1 MIILMRITCI
11 ILTLLFIISP
21 SLTATPYTTS
31 GKLEGSVV
39 DAKTNEILV
48 RVNIVIMKTKLG
60 GTTNEKGEFRIL
72 NIPAGKYN
80 VQFSYVGYKKA
91 TVENV
96 TIHVNQTTRLD
107 IKLEPGDLVLEEIV
121 IAAER
126 LTLKRDITGT
136 TFFVPA
142 AQILELPVDDFLGI
156 VASHPGVTR
165 DMHIRGGRKTEIL
178 YLVDGLP
185 FTEASGG
192 AIGGMLPKSAMM
204 EIKIQTGGFEAE
216 FGNALSGVINIVTHK
231 GTDEQKF
238 FARTDVDHFFGN
250 QEINYA
256 NEFEFTLSG
265 PTRKKDI
272 TYFSATDFKTSYTRW
287 QQDFRKFF
295 DDPVSKDLNNMT
307 RFDYNMTE
315 NLRMYLQMI
324 TSWQNLR
331 DYEFRWRG
339 NLTGLPPH
347 KKLSYRISA
356 GISQFLTQ
364 NTFYNFNIS
373 RYRLNSHLGLD
384 KKSSLDN
391 TDLFQYDDYL
401 QYVISGSRLWW
412 ADENQTSWTVKTDLT
427 TVFAERNDFKIG
439 AEFTTYTMD
448 IDRIKIEPQM
458 TYFGMPLVLEEPFD
472 YSTTYLY
479 RPRTGAA
486 YMQSKMRF
494 ADDGTLSIGLRWD
507 FLDPRA
513 SRPNLEW
520 VPEGQ
525 YAFEQ
530 NISEWVAAEF
540 KQCFSPRIGFSFP
553 ISPDEYIFFN
563 FGKFFQVPLF
573 DYLYSGLDINLKKG
587 QKTLIGNPD
596 MKPQKTTAMELSYR
610 RQFPNDVALIVT
622 AFQKDTKNLIDTK
635 TFLASDS
642 KSLDDGY
649 FAQYVN
655 SPAALAYGIE
665 VSLEKNLGAPVR
677 GRLSYTYMKTE
688 ATSEWSDQGL
698 NYLQWGFQP
707 EKRFYPLSWDQRHTV
722 DAVIMSDLPFGLSF
736 DLMANY
742 HSPRPY
748 TYYPSRDGFTPPGT
762 IFTPNNRRMK
772 ENLYIDLK
780 VTKTFIINLGR
791 MKQWEWLLYY
801 DIRNILD
808 RKNLLWVASDGIP
821 GGELRDP
828 GAYAALRRMR
838 IGLQISFK

>member
-1 MIILMRITCI
+1 MDILMRITCI

-21 SLTATPYTTS
+21 SVTAAPYITS
-31 GKLEGSVV
+31 GRLAGTVT
-39 DAKTNEILV
+39 DAKTNEALV
-48 RVNIVIMKTKLG
+48 SVNIVIMKTKLG

-80 VQFSYVGYKKA
+80 VQFSYVGYKKS
-91 TVENV
+91 TVEDLI
-96 TIHVNQTTRLD
+96 IHVNQTTSLD
-107 IKLEPGDLVLEEIV
+107 IKLEPGDLVLDEVV

-126 LTLKRDITGT
+126 LTLKKDITGT

-142 AQILELPVDDFLGI
+142 AQILELPVDNIQGI

-165 DMHIRGGRKTEIL
+165 DLHIRGGRKTEIL

-185 FTEASGG
+185 FTEAGGG

-204 EIKIQTGGFEAE
+204 EMKIQTGGFEAE
-216 FGNALSGVINIVTHK
+216 YGNALSGVINIVTRK
-231 GTDEQKF
+231 GTDEQKL

-250 QEINYA
+250 PETNYA
-256 NEFEFTLSG
+256 NEFEFSLSG
-265 PTRKKDI
+265 PTRNKDI

-287 QQDFRKFF
+287 QQDFRDFF
-295 DDPVSKDLNNMT
+295 NDPVSKGLNNTT
-307 RFDYNMTE
+307 RFDYSMTE
-315 NLRMYLQMI
+315 DLRLYLQVI
-324 TSWQNLR
+324 TTWQNLR

-339 NLTGLPPH
+339 NLTGLPPR
-347 KKLSYRISA
+347 KKLSYRIST
-356 GISQFLTQ
+356 GISQFLSR

-373 RYRLNSHLGLD
+373 RYHLNSHLGLD
-384 KKSSLDN
+384 KKSSLDK
-391 TDLFQYDDYL
+391 TDLFQYDAYL

-427 TVFAERNDFKIG
+427 TIFAEHNDFKMG

-448 IDRIKIEPQM
+448 IDRIKIEPQF
-458 TYFGMPLVLEEPFD
+458 TYFGKPLVFEEPFNH
-472 YSTTYLY
+472 STTYLY

-494 ADDGTLSIGLRWD
+494 ADGGTFSVGLRWD

-520 VPEGQ
+520 VPEGED
-525 YAFEQ
+525 AFKQ
-530 NISEWVAAEF
+530 NISEWVPAEV

-553 ISPDEYIFFN
+553 VSENGFVFFN

-596 MKPQKTTAMELSYR
+596 MKPQKTTSLELSYR
-610 RQFPNDVALIVT
+610 RQFPYDIALIIT
-622 AFQKDTKNLIDTK
+622 AFKKNTKNLIDTK

-642 KSLDDGY
+642 KALDDGY

-655 SPAALAYGIE
+655 SPAAVASGIE
-665 VSLEKNLGAPVR
+665 VSIEKDLGAPVK

-707 EKRFYPLSWDQRHTV
+707 AKKFYPLSWDQRHTF
-722 DAVIMSDLPFGLSF
+722 DAVIMSDLPMGFTC
-736 DLMANY
+736 DIMVNY

-762 IFTPNNRRMK
+762 VFIPNNRRMK

-780 VTKTFIINLGR
+780 ATKTFTINLGR
-791 MKQWEWLLYY
+791 MKQWQWLIYY
-801 DIRNILD
+801 DVRNILN
-808 RKNLLWVASDGIP
+808 RKNLLWVASDGVP
-821 GGELRDP
+821 GGELLDP
-828 GAYAALRRMR
+828 GAYAMLRRTR
-838 IGLQISFK
+838 IGMQISFK